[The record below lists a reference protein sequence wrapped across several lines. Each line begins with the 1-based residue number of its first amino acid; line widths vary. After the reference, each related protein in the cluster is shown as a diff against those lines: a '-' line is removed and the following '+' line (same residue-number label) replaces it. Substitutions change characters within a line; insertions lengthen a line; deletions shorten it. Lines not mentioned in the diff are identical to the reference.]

1 MARSVPH
8 CLAAIAAV
16 LLLALPAVAAEPTAE
31 LYRAQTIVT
40 GTGETNRLIG
50 FASCLEDALIKV
62 SGQLRL
68 AGDPR
73 LDPYKADAAK
83 LVRDFSYRD
92 EKGGKPKND
101 EQGTRDRSFILT
113 ADFDE
118 AGVNNALA
126 ALGVK
131 PWLSPRPVLGVFVEM
146 ELGAKR
152 FVVASDSGQ
161 TVLHRQALL
170 AAAAKRG
177 MSIVIPDAATLAGVT
192 VDDLSLAGVPHPKLA
207 AAMAGRGAEAVLIA
221 HLAWDDQE
229 LRWNTE
235 WQLEWRGQVHRPQS
249 PSMRRFGSA
258 LAGRHRRSSSSRD
271 GPGAGAV
278 RPCQGVICKSFKF
291 KIYSCLSTIFSGRTA
306 CPQRRTPR
314 MRW

>member
-1 MARSVPH
+1 MRHPRPIFAARLA
-8 CLAAIAAV
+8 LAAALLWACAAH
-16 LLLALPAVAAEPTAE
+16 AAGEND

-40 GTGETNRLIG
+40 GQGEANRVIG
-50 FASCLEDALIKV
+50 FASCLEYVLIKA
-62 SGQLRL
+62 SGLLRL
-68 AGDPR
+68 AGDLR
-73 LDPYKADAAK
+73 LDKYKANVAS
-83 LVRDFSYRD
+83 LVRDYNYRD

-118 AGVNNALA
+118 AGVNNVLA
-126 ALGVK
+126 ELGVK
-131 PWLSPRPVLGVFVEM
+131 PWLSPRPALGVFIAM

-161 TVLHRQALL
+161 TDLHRQALL

-235 WQLEWRGQVHRPQS
+235 WQLEWRGQVHRW
-249 PSMRRFGSA
+249 R
-258 LAGRHRRSSSSRD
+258 LAAVTFDEAFRLGI
-271 GPGAGAV
+271 GGAAQAIV
-278 RPCQGVICKSFKF
+278 EQP
-291 KIYSCLSTIFSGRTA
+291 
-306 CPQRRTPR
+306 
-314 MRW
+314 